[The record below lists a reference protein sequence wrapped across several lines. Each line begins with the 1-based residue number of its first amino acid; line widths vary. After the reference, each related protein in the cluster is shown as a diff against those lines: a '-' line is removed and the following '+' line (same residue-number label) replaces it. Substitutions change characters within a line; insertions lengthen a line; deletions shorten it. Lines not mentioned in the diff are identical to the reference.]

1 MTKKTFLC
9 TLMVRDGL
17 VPANGKKIVADF
29 EIEVEYWQDEYNVRH
44 LAADKVDHKWKYEPN
59 FRKTMNEHFAVPPG
73 KTIWHY
79 FAIGDSVEL

>member
-17 VPANGKKIVADF
+17 TPANGKKIVEDF
-29 EIEVEYWQDEYNVRH
+29 EIEVDYWQDEHDARH
-44 LAADKVDHKWKYEPN
+44 LAADAVERKWLYEPK
-59 FRKTMNEHFAVPPG
+59 FRKTIDEHFPLPPDNY
-73 KTIWHY
+73 IWRY